1 MSGTDTTLTANFP
14 KAMRGYAPEAVD
26 DFVRQLGE
34 RVKALQ
40 TQVEEKT
47 SAYDRISADLEATA
61 KSLTVYI
68 EKEQALARGLVDV
81 EQRRVKAEQEIDSDR
96 TIAQDECDKLVAEAR
111 VQADRL
117 LADARAEAE
126 KITAGARVDANDILN
141 QASADLK
148 AQEQRLADAQ
158 SQFSAFRS
166 EMRNLLETQ
175 LNTLAGFSEPV
186 KTQQYVTAVT
196 SMPVANNGNGSVDRS
211 AVTSELSEE
220 LLASY

>member
-40 TQVEEKT
+40 TQVEERT

-81 EQRRVKAEQEIDSDR
+81 EQRRVKAEQEIDSER
-96 TIAQDECDKLVAEAR
+96 TIAQDECDKLLAEAR
-111 VQADRL
+111 VQAERL
-117 LADARAEAE
+117 VADARAEAE
-126 KITAGARVDANDILN
+126 KITAAARVDANDILN
-141 QASADLK
+141 QASDELK
-148 AQEQRLADAQ
+148 TQEQRLADAQ
-158 SQFSAFRS
+158 SQFAAFRS
-166 EMRNLLETQ
+166 EMRTLLETQ
-175 LNTLAGFSEPV
+175 LNTLAGFTEPT
-186 KTQQYVTAVT
+186 KPQTYVTAVT
-196 SMPVANNGNGSVDRS
+196 AVPVANGTNGSMDRS
-211 AVTSELSEE
+211 AVTGELTEE
-220 LLASY
+220 MLASY